1 MGRVHWFDHLATA
14 TVSSGH
20 RDVNRVPAGELR
32 SGASPAKR
40 LAEALKDAGA
50 AGALLSRPEDVC
62 YATGFE
68 VPPPID
74 AGAAFAYGP
83 ALALVA
89 ADGSAILLAPG
100 AYQRRAGELSRAD
113 ETVLVPSFGHF
124 EPVDGRRAF
133 RDAVASALRSLGIGP
148 GARIAVDE
156 ATLPAEVAGL
166 LAGLVPDAPLVDAAP
181 ITRRARL
188 VKTPSEIELLRR
200 AAAAADAGHE
210 ALLELAAPGRNEL
223 EVMGDV
229 LTRVDRAAGQPL
241 PWAGEL
247 VSGARTGIVSYPGG
261 PVDRELE
268 AGDTVLMD
276 LSVRYRGYWADCT
289 NTLVLGE
296 PTEAQLR
303 HFRAA
308 RDACEAAIE
317 TLRPGRRAREAH
329 AAAAA
334 AFGRHGLEPAH
345 YTGHQVGCSVNEDP
359 RLVRYDETPIEAGM
373 VFAVEPGVYGG
384 LEVGTGARAERVVLV
399 TEDGPELLTRFRWGL
414 D

>member
-1 MGRVHWFDHLATA
+1 VHWFDHLATA

-20 RDVNRVPAGELR
+20 RDVNRVPVVEL
-32 SGASPAKR
+32 SNGVTQAER

-100 AYQRRAGELSRAD
+100 AYQQRADELSRAD
-113 ETVLVPSFGHF
+113 ETVLVPGFGHF

-133 RDAVASALRSLGIGP
+133 RDAVASALRSLGIKAGQ
-148 GARIAVDE
+148 RIAVDE
-156 ATLPAEVAGL
+156 ATLPAEVGGL
-166 LAGLVPDAPLVDAAP
+166 LAELLPDAPLVDAAP

-188 VKTPSEIELLRR
+188 VKTAPEIELLRG

-223 EVMGDV
+223 DVMGDV
-229 LTRVDRAAGQPL
+229 LTRVDREAGQPV

-247 VSGARTGIVSYPGG
+247 VSGARTGIVAPGG

-308 RDACEAAIE
+308 RHACEAAIE
-317 TLRPGRRAREAH
+317 TLRPGRLACEAH
-329 AAAAA
+329 EAAAA
-334 AFGRHGLEPAH
+334 AFGRYGLEPAH

-359 RLVRYDETPIEAGM
+359 RLVPYDETPIEPGM
-373 VFAVEPGVYGG
+373 VFAVEPGAYGG
-384 LEVGTGARAERVVLV
+384 LDVGTGARTERVVLV
-399 TEDGPELLTRFRWGL
+399 TEDGPELLSRFRWGL

>member
-1 MGRVHWFDHLATA
+1 
-14 TVSSGH
+14 
-20 RDVNRVPAGELR
+20 VPVVELR
-32 SGASPAKR
+32 SGATPTKR
-40 LAEALKDAGA
+40 LAKGLKQAGA

-89 ADGSAILLAPG
+89 ADGSTILLAPG
-100 AYQRRAGELSRAD
+100 GYQRRAAELSRAD
-113 ETVLVPSFGHF
+113 ETVLVPGFGHS

-133 RDAVASALRSLGIGP
+133 RDAVVSALRLLGIGP
-148 GARIAVDE
+148 GGRIAVDE
-156 ATLPAEVAGL
+156 ASLPVEAGAL
-166 LAGLVPDAPLVDAAP
+166 LAELLPDAPRVDAAA

-188 VKTPSEIELLRR
+188 VKTEPEVELLRR
-200 AAAAADAGHE
+200 AAAAADAGHA

-223 EVMGDV
+223 DVMGDV
-229 LTRVDRAAGQPL
+229 LTRVDCAAGQPV
-241 PWAGEL
+241 PWVGEL
-247 VSGARTGIVSYPGG
+247 VSGARTGIVAPGG

-296 PTEAQLR
+296 PTDPQLR

-317 TLRPGRRAREAH
+317 TLRPGRRACEAH
-329 AAAAA
+329 EAAAA
-334 AFGRHGLEPAH
+334 AFGRYGLEPAH

-359 RLVRYDETPIEAGM
+359 RLVPYDETPIEPGM
-373 VFAVEPGVYGG
+373 VFAVEPGAYGG
-384 LEVGTGARAERVVLV
+384 LDVGTGARAERVVLV
-399 TEDGPELLTRFRWGL
+399 TDDGPELLTRFRWGL